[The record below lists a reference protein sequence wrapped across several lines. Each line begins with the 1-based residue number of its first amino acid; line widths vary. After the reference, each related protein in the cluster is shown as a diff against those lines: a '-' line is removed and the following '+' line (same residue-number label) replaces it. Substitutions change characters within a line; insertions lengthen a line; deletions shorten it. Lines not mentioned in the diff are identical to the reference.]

1 LPDSVV
7 AGKRSSCL
15 LDGVGRGGS
24 RCLSRSPGEEARPG
38 SDLDLLVD
46 FEPEASLLDHI
57 GLYRD
62 LESLLGVRVDVIDRD
77 GLSPRDTR
85 IRNEALPL

>member
-1 LPDSVV
+1 VFGSV
-7 AGKRSSCL
+7 A
-15 LDGVGRGGS
+15 RG
-24 RCLSRSPGEEARPG
+24 EARLG

-57 GLYRD
+57 GLFQD

-77 GLSPRDTR
+77 GLSPHDAR
-85 IRNEALPL
+85 IRNEAMPL